1 MGETAGRKVTAE
13 TLSVAPAVLGQP
25 LAAPWQRLAGMLVD
39 LAVVGAMSFLAK
51 PFLALGTGVMLC
63 VLLGNS
69 ANAPAVLKLFRW
81 ICRGLGLALI
91 GMSVLA
97 IGHTSVFR
105 SDHLNLDAL
114 TGPKESAAMKGNVV
128 VGSDASWGELR
139 SANSKLQ
146 KQVDELKSEIKE
158 QHSLGESWTT
168 QARAFT
174 RALGVTFGWS
184 GLYFTLLA
192 GLTNGRTAGKFL
204 LRTRA
209 ARING
214 APLTFFDSFI
224 RHGGYVAGVA
234 MGMIGFLKLLWEPN
248 RQAVED
254 RIAGTVVIKT

>member
-1 MGETAGRKVTAE
+1 
-13 TLSVAPAVLGQP
+13 
-25 LAAPWQRLAGMLVD
+25 MLLD
-39 LAVVGAMSFLAK
+39 LVVVGLMSFLAR
-51 PFLALGTGVMLC
+51 PFLAIGTGVMLC

-81 ICRGLGLALI
+81 IFRGLGLALI
-91 GMSVLA
+91 GAAVLA

-105 SDHLNLDAL
+105 NEHLNLDAL
-114 TGPKESAAMKGNVV
+114 SGPQESAAVKESVV
-128 VGSDASWGELR
+128 VGPNASWGELR

-146 KQVDELKSEIKE
+146 DQVDKLKSEIKE
-158 QHSLGESWTT
+158 QHSLGESWMMR
-168 QARAFT
+168 ARAFT

-192 GLTNGRTAGKFL
+192 GFTNGRTVGKFL
-204 LRTRA
+204 MRTRA

-214 APLTFFDSFI
+214 AALTYFDSFI